1 MHQKNAATDETNVT
15 ATDDK
20 ARAVALVTGGA
31 RRIGRAIAERLVAAG
46 YAIVVHTS
54 ARSLAEAEATAAAL
68 CDAGGRA
75 AVVRADLADAGETA
89 GLVAAAALPFGPLTL
104 LVNNASLFEPD
115 SGAAFD
121 PARFDEVM
129 AVNLRAPL
137 QLCADFAAALP
148 EGRDGAIVNILDQRV
163 FRPTPQFFTYTL
175 SKAALWT
182 ATRTL
187 AQTFAPRVRV
197 NGVGPGPTLP
207 NPSDGE
213 AGFLHEAARV
223 PLARAVDPAEVADA
237 VAFLAGARSV
247 TGQMIAVDGGQHIA
261 WRTPDIVES

>member
-1 MHQKNAATDETNVT
+1 MT
-15 ATDDK
+15 APSDGK
-20 ARAVALVTGGA
+20 QAGVALVTGGA
-31 RRIGRAIAERLVAAG
+31 RRIGRAIAERLVQAG
-46 YAIVVHTS
+46 YAVVVHTS

-68 CDAGGRA
+68 REAGGRA
-75 AVVRADLADAGETA
+75 AVVRADLADASATA
-89 GLVAAAALPFGPLTL
+89 GLVSAAAAPFGPLTL

-115 SGAAFD
+115 SGAAFE
-121 PARFDEVM
+121 AGRFDHVM

-137 QLCADFAAALP
+137 QLCADFVAALP
-148 EGRDGAIVNILDQRV
+148 PGAQGAIVNILDQRV

-187 AQTFAPRVRV
+187 AQTFAPRIRV

-213 AGFLHEAARV
+213 AGFLHEAATV
-223 PLARAVDPAEVADA
+223 PLGRAVEPTEIAEA
-237 VAFLAGARSV
+237 VAYLVAARSV

-261 WRTPDIVES
+261 WRTPDIVGDL

>member
-1 MHQKNAATDETNVT
+1 MTAASDG
-15 ATDDK
+15 K
-20 ARAVALVTGGA
+20 QARVALVTGGA
-31 RRIGRAIAERLVAAG
+31 RRIGRAIAERLVRAG
-46 YAIVVHTS
+46 YAVVVHTS
-54 ARSLAEAEATAAAL
+54 ARSLAEAETTAATL
-68 CDAGGRA
+68 REAGGRA
-75 AVVRADLADAGETA
+75 AVVLADLADPGETA
-89 GLVAAAALPFGPLTL
+89 GLVAAAAEPFGPLTL

-115 SGAAFD
+115 SGAAFEVG
-121 PARFDEVM
+121 RFDHVM

-148 EGRDGAIVNILDQRV
+148 ASIEGAIVNILDQRV

-187 AQTFAPRVRV
+187 AQTFAPRIRV

-223 PLARAVDPAEVADA
+223 PLGRAVEPAEIAEA
-237 VAFLAGARSV
+237 VAYLAAARSV

-261 WRTPDIVES
+261 WRTPDVFGEV